1 MGTFP
6 ETKQNLLEVS
16 LMNYQM
22 IAEQTLK
29 ALGGKDNIIS
39 AAHCAT
45 RLRLALKDSSIVDTA
60 ALDAIAEV
68 RGTFEAAGQYQII
81 FGTGVVNKVH
91 EQFIKLANIDN
102 ASTSDVKAASEENLS
117 AFQKFFKMISDI
129 FVPIIPALVASGLLM
144 GLNNVLTQPGLF
156 NETMSV
162 IQMFPDFAG
171 FASLINM
178 FANASFVFL
187 PVLLG
192 FTAAKRFGGNPILGA
207 VIGMIMVHPDL
218 LNAWNYGKPDQVAEV
233 INIFGFQLEMI
244 GYQGTVLPI
253 VVSAWIMSKIE
264 LTLHKYVPNV
274 IDLLV
279 TPLLTVL
286 LTGFIIF
293 FFVGPVTRGVG
304 DAVAMSLVWMYNTF
318 GAVGGAVLGGSYSS
332 IVLTGMHHSFHGF
345 EAQLLADPAI
355 QANFLLPIWSMANVA
370 QGGAA
375 LGMFFMLKDAKMK
388 SIALPG
394 AVSAVLGITEP
405 AMFGINLKLR
415 YPFIAAAIGGA
426 CAGAWIAFTKTVMVG
441 VGATGIPGIPLVAVG
456 GFTNYLIGM
465 AIAIGVSLTLTVIFY
480 KYQEKKGNNPEA

>member
-1 MGTFP
+1 
-6 ETKQNLLEVS
+6 
-16 LMNYQM
+16 MNYQQ

-29 ALGGKDNIIS
+29 ALGGKENVIS

-45 RLRLALKDSSIVDTA
+45 RLRLALKDSSQVDEQ
-60 ALDAIAEV
+60 ALNEIAEIK
-68 RGTFEAAGQYQII
+68 GTFEAAGQYQII
-81 FGTGVVNKVH
+81 FGTGIVNKVH
-91 EQFIKLANIDN
+91 EQFISLAGIES
-102 ASTSDVKAASEENLS
+102 ASTSDVKAASEQNLS

-144 GLNNVLTQPGLF
+144 GINNLLTQPGLF

-162 IQMFPDFAG
+162 IELFPNFAG
-171 FASLINM
+171 LATLINM

-218 LNAWNYGKPDQVAEV
+218 LNAWNYGKPDQVANV
-233 INIFGFQLEMI
+233 IDVFGYQLELI

-253 VVSAWIMSKIE
+253 LVSAWVMSKIE
-264 LTLHKYVPNV
+264 ITLHKYIPNV
-274 IDLLV
+274 VDLLL
-279 TPLLTVL
+279 TPFLTVL

-293 FFVGPVTRGVG
+293 FVIGPVTRGAG
-304 DAVAMSLVWMYNTF
+304 DAVAMGLVWMYNTF
-318 GAVGGAVLGGSYSS
+318 GAFGGAVLGGLYST

-345 EAQLLADPAI
+345 EAQLLADPNI
-355 QANFLLPIWSMANVA
+355 QANFLLPLWSMANVA

-375 LGMFFMLKDAKMK
+375 LGMFFVLKDKKMK

-394 AVSAVLGITEP
+394 AMSAVLGITEP

-426 CAGAWIAFTKTVMVG
+426 AGGAWIAFTKTFMVG
-441 VGATGIPGIPLVAVG
+441 VGATGIPGLPLVDVSSLG
-456 GFTNYLIGM
+456 NYLIGM
-465 AIAIGVSLTLTVIFY
+465 GIAIGVALVLTIVFY
-480 KYQEKKGNNPEA
+480 QMQVRRGKNPEA

>member
-1 MGTFP
+1 
-6 ETKQNLLEVS
+6 
-16 LMNYQM
+16 MNYQV
-22 IAEQTLK
+22 IAEKTLA

-45 RLRLALKDSSIVDTA
+45 RLRLALKDESKVDEA
-60 ALDAIAEV
+60 ALNELAEV
-68 RGTFEAAGQYQII
+68 KGTFSAAGQYQII
-81 FGTGVVNKVH
+81 FGTGIVNKVH
-91 EQFIKLANIDN
+91 EQFIKLAGLEN
-102 ASTSDVKAASEENLS
+102 ASTSDVKAASEQNLS
-117 AFQKFFKMISDI
+117 PFQKFFKMISDI

-144 GLNNVLTQPGLF
+144 GINNLLTQPGLF
-156 NETMSV
+156 NETLSV
-162 IQMFPDFAG
+162 IQMYPDFAG
-171 FASLINM
+171 VASLINM

-218 LNAWNYGKPDQVAEV
+218 LNAWNYGKPDQVANV
-233 INIFGFQLEMI
+233 IDLFGLQVEMI

-253 VVSAWIMSKIE
+253 LVSAWIMSKIE
-264 LTLHKYVPNV
+264 ITLHKYVPNV

-293 FFVGPVTRGVG
+293 FVVGPFTRGVG
-304 DAVAMSLVWMYNTF
+304 DAVAMGLVWMYNTF
-318 GAVGGAVLGGSYSS
+318 GALGGAVLGGSYSS

-345 EAQLLADPAI
+345 EAQLLADPNI
-355 QANFLLPIWSMANVA
+355 QANFLLPLWSMANVA

-375 LGMFFMLKDAKMK
+375 FGMFFMLKDAKMK

-405 AMFGINLKLR
+405 AMFGVNLKLR

-426 CAGAWIAFTKTVMVG
+426 VSGAWIAFTKVYMVG
-441 VGATGIPGIPLVAVG
+441 VGATGIPGLPLVAVSG
-456 GFTNYLIGM
+456 MGSYIIGM
-465 AIAIGVSLTLTVIFY
+465 IISFAVAMVMTIVFY
-480 KYQEKKGNNPEA
+480 KVQQKRGQNPEA